1 MKEIELQNLN
11 SRAIIGD
18 GAIGEL
24 GGYIK
29 KYALS
34 LCENK
39 SGNAAAPKTAEKTKV
54 ALIYTKN
61 IAESVEKSLFES
73 LKEFDFYSFKATDGE
88 KIKTTEWAELITEFL
103 AINGFKRDDVLVAAG
118 GGTVCDLCGFVASVY
133 MRGIKYINVP
143 TTLLCAADACIGG
156 KTAVDIPHVKN
167 GWGTFY
173 QPSVTV
179 IDTSVIKNLS
189 GEAFYGGVSEIVKY
203 ALIDK
208 DFCAYLSGFGCAE
221 DFKNDLEN
229 FIYNALIIKARA
241 VCTDERDEGER
252 KKLNLGH
259 TVAHALEQA
268 SNYKMTHGEAVG
280 KGLFAESAV
289 SYIIGK
295 TSEKNFLKAVN
306 MLVKFLPGFCPQK
319 NVRDY
324 IKYMRYDKKNVGAKI
339 TFSLPTDN
347 GVEICA
353 FSESELNVLL
363 R

>member
-18 GAIGEL
+18 EAIGEL
-24 GGYIK
+24 GGIIK
-29 KYALS
+29 EFALN
-34 LCENK
+34 LCK
-39 SGNAAAPKTAEKTKV
+39 SGGGNAADEAAKTTKV
-54 ALIYTKN
+54 ALVYTKN
-61 IAESVEKSLFES
+61 ISPETEKALFES
-73 LKEFDFYSFKATDGE
+73 LGGFDFYSFKLKDGE
-88 KIKTTEWAELITEFL
+88 KIKTAEWAELITEFL

-143 TTLLCAADACIGG
+143 TTLLCAVDACIGG
-156 KTAVDIPHVKN
+156 KTAIDIPHVKN

-173 QPSVTV
+173 QPAATV
-179 IDTSVIKNLS
+179 IDTAVIKNLS
-189 GEAFYGGVSEIVKY
+189 GEAYCGGISEIVKY

-208 DFCAYLSGFGCAE
+208 DFCEYLSGFNCAE

-229 FIYNALIIKARA
+229 LIYNALIIKARA
-241 VCTDERDEGER
+241 VCADERDEGER

-268 SNYKMTHGEAVG
+268 SGYKMTHGEAVG

-295 TSEKNFLKAVN
+295 MSEKNFLKATD
-306 MLVKFLPGFCPQK
+306 MLIKFLPDFCPRK

-324 IKYMRYDKKNVGAKI
+324 IGYMRYDKKNRGTKI